1 MGKRSDIIEDS
12 KWINSRYIIEQFC
25 RRVMTKG
32 PIPDMICEMNT
43 KISNNY
49 ILLLLKSTTA

>member
-1 MGKRSDIIEDS
+1 
-12 KWINSRYIIEQFC
+12 
-25 RRVMTKG
+25 MTKG